1 MCNHGKKSLSQL
13 KVVFLLSVRYRLD
26 KVPLLRT
33 LALAEEL
40 QILILKLL
48 QVELCSKAGNRY
60 WEHQALL
67 NRATCRLREN
77 LHRLQRR
84 LQALAT
90 ANGARGKRQGIK
102 EGV

>member
-33 LALAEEL
+33 LAEEL

-48 QVELCSKAGNRY
+48 QAELCSKAGNRY

-77 LHRLQRR
+77 LHGLQRR